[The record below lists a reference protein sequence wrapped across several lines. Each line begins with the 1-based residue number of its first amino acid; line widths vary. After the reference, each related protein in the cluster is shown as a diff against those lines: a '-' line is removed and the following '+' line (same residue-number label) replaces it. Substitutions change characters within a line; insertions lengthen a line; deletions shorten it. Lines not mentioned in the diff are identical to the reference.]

1 MPGAKRLKRGKRLT
15 QISTPKFGIL
25 LPTRE
30 VILSGRAD
38 PGSIYD
44 LADRA
49 EALGFHSVW
58 VGDSVVAKPRLDA
71 LTTLGAVGARTRR
84 IRLGTAVYLA
94 ALRNPVLVAHTVATL
109 DWLSRGRVDLGIGY
123 SRPNDPVQEHEY
135 RVLGHDPAKRIKMS
149 EELVQIIQRL
159 WRENDVSY
167 AGNFSNFDHVTVEP
181 KPVQAG
187 GVPIWL
193 ASNNIEPGLKRVARM
208 ADGWL
213 NNITD
218 PNVYREC
225 LAKIRSYAAQG
236 GRDPEAIEPGLYFTL
251 AAGGTEAIAEGQT
264 FLSQYY
270 NRPYQAVAKAMLCVM
285 GSWEEV
291 IAQVNAYCEAG
302 ARTIIL
308 RFATRD
314 QLGQLEGCAEVLRR
328 QGYLAGL

>member
-1 MPGAKRLKRGKRLT
+1 MT

-135 RVLGHDPAKRIKMS
+135 KVLGHDPAKRIKMS

-218 PNVYREC
+218 PNIYREC
-225 LAKIRSYAAQG
+225 LEKIRTYAAQG
-236 GRDPEAIEPGLYFTL
+236 GRNPEAIEPGLYFTL
-251 AAGGTEAIAEGQT
+251 AAGTRETIAEGQT

-291 IAQVNAYCEAG
+291 TAQVNAYCEAG

-314 QLGQLEGCAEVLRR
+314 QLGQLEVCAEVLRR
-328 QGYLAGL
+328 QGYLAGS